1 MACALLGLLLCLSLC
16 LLLGLLLCAPAA
28 VRATTVWEVLENG
41 GQRVVTAGGRYCRV
55 PVYLRRQQIT
65 RCNNTATNTLPTT
78 AAKYCQEDQ
87 QSMQLGVA
95 PEGVL
100 KALNSDQ
107 LKAKVI
113 QSEVD
118 RHLCDYAKEPTR
130 TNAATSF

>member
-1 MACALLGLLLCLSLC
+1 MVCALLGLLLCL
-16 LLLGLLLCAPAA
+16 LLCATAA
-28 VRATTVWEVLENG
+28 VRATTVWKVLKNG

-65 RCNNTATNTLPTT
+65 LCNNTATNTSPTT

-95 PEGVL
+95 PGGVL

-113 QSEVD
+113 QSEVH